1 MTNLPFIGRA
11 EEKPLAVCV
20 STVESISYVCTIT
33 VPTDLL
39 HDLLPGPV
47 TLVFERTAGLNPDL
61 NPKHNKVG
69 VRIPKFSFIQDLA
82 VKCSGPLALTSANY
96 SSQASST
103 SVEEFEPLWG
113 KLDLVV
119 DAGKVGMGSKEGS
132 TVVDLS
138 VSGRYQIIRP
148 GCALENTLAILRD
161 KYKLSQLFEYCL

>member
-1 MTNLPFIGRA
+1 MTDSRFIGRA
-11 EEKPLAVCV
+11 EKKPLAVCV
-20 STVESISYVCTIT
+20 STVESISHICKIT

-61 NPKHNKVG
+61 NPTHNKVG

-82 VKCSGPLALTSANY
+82 VKCSSPLALTSANY

-113 KLDLVV
+113 ELDLVV
-119 DAGKVGMGSKEGS
+119 DAGKVGTGSKEGS

-138 VSGRYQIIRP
+138 VCGRYQIIRQ
-148 GCALENTLAILRD
+148 GCALENTLAVLRD
-161 KYKLSQLFEYCL
+161 KYKLSPAD